1 MLLTDFMHRKSV
13 YAVLLVLAMA
23 FAATAAAQEQTL
35 YDAWKAAE
43 GQRGTLKQ
51 EEGGY
56 VYSIDDE
63 GTMVIAYVGRDYVD
77 FARYT
82 KAKGERL
89 THRLIPISRL
99 VLRRSRL
106 SP

>member
-1 MLLTDFMHRKSV
+1 MDFMHKKPV

-23 FAATAAAQEQTL
+23 FAATAAAQEQNL

-56 VYSIDDE
+56 VYSLE
-63 GTMVIAYVGRDYVD
+63 EQGAMVIVYVGRDYVD
-77 FARYT
+77 FAHYT
-82 KAKGERL
+82 RAKGERR

-99 VLRRSRL
+99 VMRRSRL
-106 SP
+106 AP